1 MIFMLLFTHKDRF
14 VHQVQVSNLNKD
26 VLFLHISSVI
36 FSSQLTFVHLKFAKP
51 ALKTWV
57 ILYRGGKNLETLV
70 TYLYK
75 ELNKEQALLFLFSG
89 QYVVYI

>member
-1 MIFMLLFTHKDRF
+1 
-14 VHQVQVSNLNKD
+14 
-26 VLFLHISSVI
+26 VI
-36 FSSQLTFVHLKFAKP
+36 FCSQLTFVHFKFSKP

-75 ELNKEQALLFLFSG
+75 ELNKEQALLFFVFRTICSLYLAIKKFLLG
-89 QYVVYI
+89 KEPEKGF